1 MNSVSDGSP
10 LSSCV
15 GRFPRPNNKDNNN
28 NNSNYMKK
36 YSKLIIAAII
46 ALIFIGTFVFLWQ
59 KSQPKE
65 TVYSEFTP
73 KLDSIQKTTI
83 ITGKIEPRNEVNV
96 KPQISGI
103 ITELFKEP
111 GQYVNAGDIIAKVK
125 VIPDMGSLSNAEARV
140 RLADINLQQ
149 AQVNYNREENL
160 YNQKLVSADEFD
172 KIKQALQQAKE
183 EKNAAVDALQVVRD
197 GVSKSNASASSTLVR
212 STISGVILDIPV
224 KVGNSVIL
232 SNTFNDGTT
241 IASVANMN
249 DLIFRGNIDE
259 TEVGQ
264 LVGGM
269 PMKITIGA
277 LQDLNFDATLEY
289 ISPKAVESNGANQF
303 EIKAAVKLSEL
314 SGKPG
319 VSGNALRSGYS
330 ANAEIV
336 LNRADNVL
344 TIPESAI
351 EFSGDSTFVY
361 VIVGS
366 SDKKSYDRRQVV
378 TGLSDGV
385 NIEIKK
391 GISIK
396 DKVRGPE
403 IIAEDEEK

>member
-1 MNSVSDGSP
+1 
-10 LSSCV
+10 
-15 GRFPRPNNKDNNN
+15 
-28 NNSNYMKK
+28 MKK
-36 YSKLIIAAII
+36 YSKLIIAAIV

-65 TVYSEFTP
+65 IVYSEFTP

-103 ITELFKEP
+103 ISELYKQP
-111 GQYVNAGDIIAKVK
+111 GDYVNAGDVIAKVK
-125 VIPDMGSLSNAEARV
+125 VIPDMNQLSSAEMRV
-140 RLADINLQQ
+140 RLAEINLKQ
-149 AQVNYNREENL
+149 AQTDFQREENL
-160 YNQKLVSADEFD
+160 FNQKLVSADEFD
-172 KIKQALQQAKE
+172 KSKLALNQAKHE
-183 EKNAAVDALQVVRD
+183 LSAAQDALQVVRD
-197 GVSKSNASASSTLVR
+197 GVSKSNASASSTLIR
-212 STISGVILDIPV
+212 STINGVILDIPV

-264 LVGGM
+264 LIGGM

-277 LQDLNFDATLEY
+277 LQDLKFDAALEY

-303 EIKAAVKLSEL
+303 EIKAAVTIATTGIE
-314 SGKPG
+314 SGG
-319 VSGNALRSGYS
+319 AAGNTLRSGYS

-336 LNRADNVL
+336 LDRADKVL

-361 VIVGS
+361 VVKGEG
-366 SDKKSYDRRQVV
+366 KAKTYDRRYVV

-391 GISIK
+391 GITAQ

-403 IIAEDEEK
+403 VITDDDKDK